1 MASKPRKALA
11 MAHINTADLVAQA
24 VNAAQRANFVRQDP
38 AVVKAA
44 KQALGDIARAGNST
58 TELLFETRDA
68 WQRSDR
74 RHR

>member
-1 MASKPRKALA
+1 
-11 MAHINTADLVAQA
+11 MAHVDTASLIAQA
-24 VNAAQRANFVRQDP
+24 VDAAQRANFVRQDP

-58 TELLFETRDA
+58 TKLLFETRDA
-68 WQRSDR
+68 WQRLDR